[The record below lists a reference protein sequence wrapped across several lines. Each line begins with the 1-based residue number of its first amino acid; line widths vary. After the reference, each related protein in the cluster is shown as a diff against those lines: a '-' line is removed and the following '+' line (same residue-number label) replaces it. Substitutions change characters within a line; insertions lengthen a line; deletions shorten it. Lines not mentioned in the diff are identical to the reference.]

1 MPGHPLFYGDA
12 EVPMARGLHS
22 RVEETRAYWAMI
34 LPAFILYLLVMAFP
48 IALSIVL
55 SLSNWNGGQL
65 FGGERWRITGFQQ
78 YARLVGDPQFWLA
91 LKNNIYIVIVS
102 VFGQLPLGFI
112 FAYLIYRKI
121 VRFGDF
127 WQGILYMPAIIS
139 VIVLGIM
146 WGIIFSPTGVI
157 ADVMNGLYANAFSRK
172 VTGLLREAGGFTVT
186 DGLVKGIVAASDPK
200 ALTIFTNPV
209 AELKDLLLTYSPG
222 QLEVLKGDLVNLLA
236 RKWTPDFLA
245 KRDLAMLPIMFVVL
259 WCWTGMYLILFL
271 ASMQK
276 IDASILEAARID
288 GAGEGQV
295 MGRVVLP
302 LLSGVI
308 VNAAILCIAGSLNS
322 FALIY
327 AMTGGGPAR
336 VTQLL
341 SIYMYEN
348 AFVGTPNFPLANAIA
363 MSIVIFSI
371 VLIVLTKLAER
382 RWGGKE

>member
-1 MPGHPLFYGDA
+1 
-12 EVPMARGLHS
+12 MARGLS
-22 RVEETRAYWAMI
+22 TRGEERRAYWALI
-34 LPAFILYLLVMAFP
+34 LPAVILYLIVMAFP
-48 IALSIVL
+48 IVLSVVL

-65 FGGERWRITGFQQ
+65 FGGERWQITGFQQ
-78 YARLVGDPQFWLA
+78 YVRLVKDPQFWLA

-127 WQGILYMPAIIS
+127 WQGVLYMPAIIS

-146 WGIIFSPTGVI
+146 WNMIFSSTGLI
-157 ADVMNGLYANAFSRK
+157 SDLMNKLYANRFTHQVERIFA
-172 VTGLLREAGGFTVT
+172 AGFTVN
-186 DGLVKGIVAASDPK
+186 DEVVARIVAASDPK

-209 AELKDLLLTYSPG
+209 AELKDLLLTYPPD
-222 QLEVLKGDLVNLLA
+222 QLAVVKGDLANLLA
-236 RKWTPDFLA
+236 KKWTPDFLA
-245 KRDLAMLPIMFVVL
+245 KQDVAMLPIMFVVL

-276 IDASILEAARID
+276 IEGSILEAARID

-302 LLSGVI
+302 LLSGVM
-308 VNAAILCIAGSLNS
+308 VNAAILCISGSLNS

-348 AFVGTPNFPLANAIA
+348 AFVGAPNFPLANAIA
-363 MSIVIFSI
+363 MAIVVFSI

-382 RWGGKE
+382 RWGAKE

>member
-1 MPGHPLFYGDA
+1 MAHGLRTRA
-12 EVPMARGLHS
+12 E
-22 RVEETRAYWAMI
+22 EKRAYWAMI
-34 LPAFILYLLVMAFP
+34 LPALLLYLLVMAFP
-48 IALSIVL
+48 IVLSIVL

-65 FGGERWRITGFQQ
+65 FGGVRWRITGFQQ
-78 YARLVGDPQFWLA
+78 YAKLAGDPQFWLA
-91 LKNNIYIVIVS
+91 LKNNVYIVLVS

-121 VRFGDF
+121 VRFGEF
-127 WQGILYMPAIIS
+127 WQGVLYMPAIIS

-146 WGIIFSPTGVI
+146 WGIIFSPTGLI
-157 ADVMNGLYANAFSRK
+157 ADIMNRLYAN
-172 VTGLLREAGGFTVT
+172 GFTRQLEHLLGDTRSFTVS
-186 DGLVKGIVAASDPK
+186 DGLVKGIVAASDPR

-209 AELKDLLLTYSPG
+209 AELKDLLLTYDPAR
-222 QLEVLKGDLVNLLA
+222 LDVLKSDLANLLA
-236 RKWTPDFLA
+236 KQWTPDFLA

-276 IDASILEAARID
+276 IEVSMLEAARID
-288 GAGEGQV
+288 PAGEGQV
-295 MGRVVLP
+295 MRLVVLP

-322 FALIY
+322 FALVY

-348 AFVGTPNFPLANAIA
+348 AFVGNPNFPLANAIA
-363 MSIVIFSI
+363 MSIVLFSV
-371 VLIVLTKLAER
+371 VLIVVTKLAER

>member
-1 MPGHPLFYGDA
+1 
-12 EVPMARGLHS
+12 MARGLS
-22 RVEETRAYWAMI
+22 TRGEERRAYWALI
-34 LPAFILYLLVMAFP
+34 LPAVILYLIVMAFP
-48 IALSIVL
+48 IVLSIVL

-65 FGGERWRITGFQQ
+65 FGGEQRWKIVGFQQ
-78 YARLVGDPQFWLA
+78 YARLVRDPQFWLA

-121 VRFGDF
+121 VKFGDF
-127 WQGILYMPAIIS
+127 WQGVLYMPAIIS

-146 WGIIFSPTGVI
+146 WNMIFSSTGLI
-157 ADVMNGLYANAFSRK
+157 SDLMNKLYANRFTHQVERIF
-172 VTGLLREAGGFTVT
+172 AGGFAVN
-186 DGLVKGIVAASDPK
+186 DEVVARIVAASDPK
-200 ALTIFTNPV
+200 ALTIFANPV
-209 AELKDLLLTYSPG
+209 AELSDLIRTYPPDG
-222 QLEVLKGDLVNLLA
+222 LEVLTGDLTNLLA
-236 RKWTPDFLA
+236 KKWTPEFLA
-245 KRDLAMLPIMFVVL
+245 KQDLAMLPIMFVVL

-276 IDASILEAARID
+276 IEGSILEAARID

-302 LLSGVI
+302 LLSGVM
-308 VNAAILCIAGSLNS
+308 VNAAILCISGSLNS
-322 FALIY
+322 FALVY

-363 MSIVIFSI
+363 MAIVVFSI
-371 VLIVLTKLAER
+371 GLIVLTKLAER
-382 RWGGKE
+382 RWGAKE

>member
-1 MPGHPLFYGDA
+1 
-12 EVPMARGLHS
+12 MARGLS
-22 RVEETRAYWAMI
+22 TRGEERRAYWALI
-34 LPAFILYLLVMAFP
+34 LPALILYLMVMAFP
-48 IALSIVL
+48 IVLSIVL

-65 FGGERWRITGFQQ
+65 FGGEQRWRITGFQQ
-78 YARLVGDPQFWLA
+78 YARLVRDPQFWLA

-127 WQGILYMPAIIS
+127 WQGVLYMPAIIS

-146 WGIIFSPTGVI
+146 WGIIFSPTGLI
-157 ADVMNGLYANAFSRK
+157 ADVMNRLYANGFTRQLEK
-172 VTGLLREAGGFTVT
+172 IFAGGFAVN
-186 DGLVKGIVAASDPK
+186 DDVVGRIVAASDPK

-209 AELKDLLLTYSPG
+209 GELSDLLATYPPD
-222 QLEVLKGDLVNLLA
+222 QLGVLKGDLVNLLA
-236 RKWTPDFLA
+236 RKWSPDFLA
-245 KRDLAMLPIMFVVL
+245 KQDLAMLPIMFVVL

-276 IDASILEAARID
+276 IESSILEAARID

-363 MSIVIFSI
+363 MAIVIFSV

-382 RWGGKE
+382 RWGAKE